1 MIMIIRGKRVSTTTL
16 ILSHK
21 TNYTIE
27 ALLRLSL
34 CSSSQVVFKL
44 FNYLFSWL
52 HSIVI
57 LFTFASEI
65 RHKMINNER
74 YYTVGLRLVNG
85 YLLM

>member
-1 MIMIIRGKRVSTTTL
+1 MIIRGTGVSTTTL

-27 ALLRLSL
+27 ALLRPL

-65 RHKMINNER
+65 RQKMINNER
-74 YYTVGLRLVNG
+74 YYTAGLRLVNG
-85 YLLM
+85 YVLM

>member
-1 MIMIIRGKRVSTTTL
+1 MIIRGTGVSTTTL

-21 TNYTIE
+21 TNYTTE
-27 ALLRLSL
+27 ALLRPSL
-34 CSSSQVVFKL
+34 CSSSQVLFKV

-65 RHKMINNER
+65 RQKMINNER
-74 YYTVGLRLVNG
+74 YYTAGLRLVNG
-85 YLLM
+85 YVLM